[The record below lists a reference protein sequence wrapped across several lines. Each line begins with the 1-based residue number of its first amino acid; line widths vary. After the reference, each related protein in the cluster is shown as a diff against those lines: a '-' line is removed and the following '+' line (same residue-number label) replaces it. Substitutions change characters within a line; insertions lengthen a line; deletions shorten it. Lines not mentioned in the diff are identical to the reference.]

1 MTHDV
6 VLAIHVAF
14 GVVGVGLGPAVV
26 WQAAFRHR
34 ATALADGFHASV
46 VGVCVSSFGLAALD
60 FATLWWLIPIG
71 LGTYALALRGFLA
84 TRRRRRAGWAASAV
98 RGYGGAYIALW
109 TAIVVVSVGSSVL
122 TWLAPAV
129 IGTPIVELLALR
141 LHRRAARL
149 GG

>member
-1 MTHDV
+1 MTHDL

-14 GVVGVGLGPAVV
+14 GVAGVALGPVVV
-26 WQAAFRHR
+26 WRAYRHEHGRLAA
-34 ATALADGFHASV
+34 AYHASV
-46 VGVCVSSFGLAALD
+46 IGVCGSALGLAALD
-60 FATLWWLIPIG
+60 LSTLWWLVPIAF
-71 LGTYALALRGFLA
+71 GTYAIVLRGVLA
-84 TRRRRRAGWAASAV
+84 GRRRRPAWAASAV

-109 TAIVVVSVGSSVL
+109 TAIVVVSAGSSVL
-122 TWLAPAV
+122 TWVGPAV